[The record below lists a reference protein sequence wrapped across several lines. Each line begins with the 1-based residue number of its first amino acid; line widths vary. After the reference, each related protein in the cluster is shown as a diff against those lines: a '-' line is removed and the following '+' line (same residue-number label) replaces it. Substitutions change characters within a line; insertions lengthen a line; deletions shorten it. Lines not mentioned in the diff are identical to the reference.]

1 MSDNNRL
8 TNTRMVLRAEWAAIR
23 RRHPNLDSTEF
34 ADITA
39 FTVPLLVRAVAVLA
53 VGAVPLLVIRGSA
66 EEDAVL
72 APLISSLAL
81 TVVCTAVVAWL
92 LSIVVSGLV
101 VMVLYRTR
109 PRSTSRLV
117 VSTLDASFRRISDGA
132 SEMTLLALVAGLL
145 SLAIGLPSRRPDEAS
160 NSVLD
165 DLLAAQ
171 IGVLLAVLG
180 FAFIA
185 ESIRSAADIVDDQS
199 LMLAWPWAL
208 IVACLSWVM
217 ATTVGPFEITRMLT
231 ILLNDWLPAM
241 VGDVPRAEV
250 IADVVPPGA
259 RWWAALGPLPVIG
272 VIWVLTAWHSDGF
285 MRAREFLAGEDAIP
299 DTRLD

>member
-1 MSDNNRL
+1 MSDNSRL

-39 FTVPLLVRAVAVLA
+39 FTVPLLVRAVIVLA
-53 VGAVPLLVIRGSA
+53 VGAVPLLVIRSSA
-66 EEDAVL
+66 DEDAVL

-81 TVVCTAVVAWL
+81 TLVCTAVVAWL

-117 VSTLDASFRRISDGA
+117 VSTLDASFGRISDGA

-145 SLAIGLPSRRPDEAS
+145 SLAIGLPNRRPDEMS

-171 IGVLLAVLG
+171 IGMLLAVLG

-185 ESIRSAADIVDDQS
+185 ESIRSAAEIVDDQS

-259 RWWAALGPLPVIG
+259 KWWAAFGPLPVITI
-272 VIWVLTAWHSDGF
+272 VWVLTAWHCDGF
-285 MRAREFLAGEDAIP
+285 MRAREFLAGEDEIP

>member
-1 MSDNNRL
+1 MSDNSRL

-39 FTVPLLVRAVAVLA
+39 FTVPLLVRAVIVLA
-53 VGAVPLLVIRGSA
+53 VGAVPLLVIRSSA
-66 EEDAVL
+66 DEDAVL

-81 TVVCTAVVAWL
+81 TLVCTAVVAWL

-109 PRSTSRLV
+109 PRPTSRLV
-117 VSTLDASFRRISDGA
+117 VSTLDASFGRISDGA

-145 SLAIGLPSRRPDEAS
+145 SLAIGLPNRRPDEMS

-171 IGVLLAVLG
+171 IGMLLAVLG

-185 ESIRSAADIVDDQS
+185 ESIRSAAEIVDDQS

-259 RWWAALGPLPVIG
+259 KWWAALGPLPVITI
-272 VIWVLTAWHSDGF
+272 VWVLTAWHCDGF
-285 MRAREFLAGEDAIP
+285 MRAREFLAGEDEIP

>member
-1 MSDNNRL
+1 MSDNSRL

-39 FTVPLLVRAVAVLA
+39 FTVPLLVRAVIVLA
-53 VGAVPLLVIRGSA
+53 VGAVPLLVIRSSA
-66 EEDAVL
+66 DEDAVL

-81 TVVCTAVVAWL
+81 TLVCTAVVAWL

-117 VSTLDASFRRISDGA
+117 VSTLDASFGRISNGA

-145 SLAIGLPSRRPDEAS
+145 SLAIGLPNRRPDEMS

-171 IGVLLAVLG
+171 IGMLLAVLG

-185 ESIRSAADIVDDQS
+185 ESIRSAAEIVDDQS

-259 RWWAALGPLPVIG
+259 KWWAAFGPLPVITI
-272 VIWVLTAWHSDGF
+272 VWVLTAWHCDGF
-285 MRAREFLAGEDAIP
+285 MRAREFLAGEDEIP

>member
-1 MSDNNRL
+1 MSDNSRL
-8 TNTRMVLRAEWAAIR
+8 TNTRLVLRAEWAAIR

-39 FTVPLLVRAVAVLA
+39 FTVPLLVRAVIVLA
-53 VGAVPLLVIRGSA
+53 VGAVPLLVIRSSA
-66 EEDAVL
+66 DEDAVL

-81 TVVCTAVVAWL
+81 TLVCTAVVAWL

-145 SLAIGLPSRRPDEAS
+145 SLAIGLPNRRPDELS

-171 IGVLLAVLG
+171 IGMLLAVLG

-185 ESIRSAADIVDDQS
+185 ESIRSAAEIVDDQS

-259 RWWAALGPLPVIG
+259 KWWAALGPLPVITI
-272 VIWVLTAWHSDGF
+272 VWVLTAWHCDGF
-285 MRAREFLAGEDAIP
+285 MRAREFLAGEDEIP